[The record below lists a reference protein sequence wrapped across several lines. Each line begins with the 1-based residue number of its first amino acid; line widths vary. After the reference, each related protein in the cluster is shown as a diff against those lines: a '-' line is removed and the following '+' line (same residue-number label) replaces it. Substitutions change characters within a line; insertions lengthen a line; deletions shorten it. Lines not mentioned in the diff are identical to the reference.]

1 MDKNQ
6 LVSYDELLTAQMLQI
21 ERIERI
27 LIKKG
32 ITTEDELLEELI
44 KLISLMFYF

>member
-1 MDKNQ
+1 
-6 LVSYDELLTAQMLQI
+6 MLQI

-32 ITTEDELLEELI
+32 ITTEDELLEELLKLKMEMAERI
-44 KLISLMFYF
+44 KKMGNEN